1 VAQPFDAK
9 RLGIVGSIV
18 PIAEY
23 VGIAGNTG
31 YGAFSASREG
41 TLAYGAGIGSSNRQL
56 VWLDRTGKRLSVISK
71 PDAIGNPALSPDGK
85 TVCFVIGNMTA
96 LSADIWLQD
105 LERGALSRF
114 TFGPGANGEPVWSPD
129 GRSIVYTAAPS
140 YDIYQKP
147 ASGAGS
153 PELVF
158 HGGSF
163 SNTIVYDWS
172 ADGKF
177 IVFSNRDEKTKDD
190 LWLLPMAG
198 DRKPVPFLQTPYNE
212 NLGQFSPDS
221 NWMAYQAD
229 ETGRYEIYV
238 QHVPPNGAKFQI
250 SATGGTNPR
259 WRRDGKELFY
269 LAPGPKLMALSVK
282 TGAIFEPAQSHVLF
296 ESVPIAIAGGT
307 GGFRFQP
314 SPDGQRFLAL
324 VEAEGDV
331 PGAPPITIAT
341 NWTAGLKK

>member
-1 VAQPFDAK
+1 MIQPID
-9 RLGIVGSIV
+9 
-18 PIAEY
+18 
-23 VGIAGNTG
+23 
-31 YGAFSASREG
+31 
-41 TLAYGAGIGSSNRQL
+41 
-56 VWLDRTGKRLSVISK
+56 
-71 PDAIGNPALSPDGK
+71 
-85 TVCFVIGNMTA
+85 
-96 LSADIWLQD
+96 
-105 LERGALSRF
+105 
-114 TFGPGANGEPVWSPD
+114 WSPD
-129 GRSIVYTAAPS
+129 GRFLLYR
-140 YDIYQKP
+140 
-147 ASGAGS
+147 
-153 PELVF
+153 
-158 HGGSF
+158 GSF
-163 SNTIVYDWS
+163 PKH
-172 ADGKF
+172 KF
-177 IVFSNRDEKTKDD
+177 D

-296 ESVPIAIAGGT
+296 ESIPIAIAGGT